1 MAQVI
6 GYIKSLQNGVFFAK
20 DVHGEVRELKSG
32 DQIFK
37 DELVFGAQ
45 NNPQN
50 AQVIIDVTLTDAS
63 DIVLSGTDQLYA
75 DISVIGGTF
84 ETEDAVVAADSLENA
99 WKLSTNTATTDTT
112 TPLEATAA
120 GIEAPAAG
128 LTTADGDRPV
138 NGTFYDRT
146 GLIGDV
152 RTSLSQDTVNGGA
165 SQTIARVD
173 TQDYNEQPTVDN
185 VTGSVNE
192 ALNGL
197 NQITGQLVASDPD
210 AGDTHTFFA
219 VDGSLLINGE
229 PAPEGLVLVL
239 NEDGTYSVT
248 GDFNALAVGEN
259 AVITFQYY
267 AVDNGLDIGE
277 THTSLPAT
285 VTITVQGTNDQPV
298 VSDISIN
305 GNGGEPV
312 VIDTTLENGYSTTYN
327 IGGHAQSF
335 YAAGET
341 LTEIGIEFSGNQH
354 GSFRFD
360 ILDAEGNIIYSSDAI
375 EVNTGNSNEI
385 VKIDLSGVTLNPN
398 AKYTIDFD
406 AISGDP
412 AIVIHMQNSTDGVGY
427 LYGEGA
433 DNTYS
438 YFDDNFDHGM
448 QFIYGGEKAI
458 YETRDGSESA
468 THTNDGNN
476 VLSGALMVADDDATD
491 THTFRVVDNS
501 LGISDASEAGITSEN
516 VNVSIVQVDGAWQ
529 YNINGDFSK
538 LAAGEKVTV
547 TFQYVADDGRGFD
560 GTDGINENSVSTPKT
575 ITFTITGTNDQP
587 VINDVVVSQVEATN
601 GTNVFEGT
609 FAGQVSDDDTND
621 THQFYGVMGEDGE
634 TIAYEISSPR
644 DVTIQSIIVNADG
657 SYSIEGDFNAL
668 NLGQTA
674 TVTFQYYAVDSSTT
688 QANGESNTSEP
699 KTVTLTITGT
709 NDAPVAFAD
718 VNSVTEAGSGN
729 FLRDIDFGDKFA
741 IGNVLSNDTD
751 VDNSN
756 LDLKSVKSDIT
767 NNSDSSAN
775 LLGNFVIHGAYGEL
789 VINKYTG
796 SYVYTLNNSNAAIEA
811 LNEGDTLKET
821 FTYVVTDN
829 QAGNPLTDTA
839 TLTITINGTND
850 APVISGQIIGTATE
864 AGNLDDGSIVAATVS
879 TGTLVASDVDN
890 DSPTWSGN
898 AVGRY
903 GSFSIDAETGVWTY
917 TVNADTG
924 SAADKLAEGQ
934 VRYETFTVTVTD
946 NETTNPKTDTQM
958 VVIKVVGTNDSP
970 VISETSVVS
979 GTAIEAGNNDDG
991 SVALAVQAT
1000 GTMVATDVDN
1010 GSSLTWSGNATGTY
1024 GSFAINA
1031 STGKWTYTV
1040 DATTGSPADK
1050 LKEGQSVTEQFTVI
1064 VTDDKGAID
1073 TQVVTITVQGTND
1086 VPVAVADV
1094 NSVTEAGSGNFFG
1107 DIDMGSPLALG
1118 NLLENDSD
1126 IDKDSDIDVS
1136 KILSVGTSQSDTTPG
1151 WLFGNLDVQGSY
1163 GTLVVNKETGTYSYM
1178 LNNANGAVNALNE
1191 GATLAD
1197 KFVYTVQDNNGAITT
1212 STLTITINGTN
1223 DAPVI
1228 SGETFGVATE
1238 AGNYDNG
1245 TLKDATVAT
1254 GTLIGND
1261 VDNDSVS
1268 WSIQGSST
1276 KTYGSLSI
1284 DADGQWTYTVD
1295 ATSGSAADKLA
1306 EGQVRYE
1313 TFTIVASDNNP
1324 INPKTDVQEVTV
1336 MIKGTNDSPV
1346 VTNASSALL
1355 GTVVESGSN
1364 DDGSPVAGIATI
1376 SGQLSASDVDNYATQ
1391 KWSIVGTSDTTYGTI
1406 SINANTGKWTYTLSN
1421 ADTDTQSLAEGESK
1435 TLNYTARVTDD
1446 KGAYVDQT
1454 ITITVQGTNDAP
1466 VLTSST
1472 ALSFSVAEDA
1482 AEADGD
1488 KSYSGNIGIGSLAT
1502 DVDHGAVLHIGQ
1514 VNGVTVDA
1522 DGVDQTVTFS
1532 YTDKDGNP
1540 ASFEASLHVN
1550 QDGTYTISTSNDLNP
1565 LPAGVNA
1572 TASLDFTITDEFGA
1586 QTAPKTVNLTITGD
1600 NDAPTTETITLKAI
1614 AEDSGTLLITQA
1626 DLLTNASDVDSVN
1639 LNATNLAISS
1649 GDGTLVDNG
1658 DGTWSYTP
1666 ASNDDT
1672 SVSFSYTISD
1682 GNKTVA
1688 GSATMDITP
1697 VNDAPVTTPV
1707 TLAAIAEDSGAR
1719 LITQSDLLAN
1729 ASDPVEHDALVATDL
1744 AITSGNGTLVDNG
1757 NGTWTYTPASN
1768 DDTSVSFSYKI
1779 TDNGTTNGASDP
1791 KTITGSATL
1800 DITPINDAPDAI
1812 DDSYSYLVAN
1822 LIINGSFEDING
1834 VDANNQTVSG
1844 VALGSL
1850 TGTNLVHMKSITGW
1864 DLTDNTMAPMEPHAK
1879 GHADVGATDGN
1890 HYMDLGA
1897 TPGNS
1902 AITQTISG
1910 LSEGALYQFS
1920 VDYLDKAAKQGEGN
1934 ASGVMQI
1941 LWNGV
1946 VVATVEGNNT
1956 QVWETLTLNLTAKD
1970 GANTLTFKEIGTID
1984 NAGIAIDNVQLKSL
1998 NAALVTDED
2007 TALTIMPATL
2017 LGNDTD
2023 IDGGAL
2029 FITSVTQPDA
2039 AQGTITTTS
2048 DVNGH
2053 ITSILFTPTK
2063 DYNGNATFTYT
2074 ISDGNGGTD
2083 TATVTLRVNPVNDAP
2098 IAVDDAFVTDE
2109 GIALTSMNVLGND
2122 TDKENDT
2129 LSVTNANS
2137 HDGTVSINPDG
2148 TLNFTP
2154 NANFTGVATITY
2166 AISDGNGG
2174 TDTATV
2180 LVTVNAVEHTPT
2192 LTVDTGNMG
2201 NANDTVLESGLSTG
2215 SSPSTMTKTAEG
2227 TFTIGDPDGLDDI
2240 TSITIGNET
2249 FSIGMGV
2256 GAFPDFASLVG
2267 ETITTSHGEVAITSY
2282 SNGVF
2287 GYSYTLTEASN
2298 ATSDSFNVSAS
2309 DGSETASAT
2318 VTVGITDDKP
2328 IAYDNAVS
2336 LAEGTTSSGGGT
2348 TNLVLT
2354 LDVSG
2359 SMDTGVTGSSQT
2371 RFEIAVSALTNMIQS
2386 YQDQGNTQVNLT
2398 LFADNALNIGWMSA
2412 SSAITYLN
2420 SLTLYSW
2427 GGLYSGNTYVN
2438 IDTGATDYYDAINA
2452 TKAISF
2458 TGHTADQTVVYFL
2471 SDGSPN
2477 ANTSSVDQDTDATIV
2492 AWKTFITNNADSLYV
2507 ISIGNTADPLYLNT
2521 IQVID
2526 GKEYITVNNVADLPD
2541 ILLTTV
2547 EVPMTSTGSVVTET
2561 GVLNLVDVSGAD
2573 GWANPKLVS
2582 VTYDGVTHTFDSTH
2596 TSFTITTNAGT
2607 VTIDNQGNYTFKSL
2621 TNVSHDV
2628 SANIT
2633 YTVKDS
2639 DGSTAQ
2645 AVLSV
2650 TTLDSV
2656 PTAVADTATATET
2669 YLRATGDTVNNTVY
2683 TTAPASWSSVPS
2695 ETSINGT
2702 WNINPSYYYDDS
2714 KNTTSFDITADASH
2728 KASVSVYVDV
2738 SNYKSGDSVTVSL
2751 YTADGNLVNG
2761 QSKTISTDG
2770 PVTFSGISASGT
2782 YQVHVE
2788 GIDNTWEGDLK
2799 VKLND
2804 LKVTSYTYTP
2814 AQTTSTLVAT
2824 QEIEWVAAVA
2834 AVGNVLTND
2843 IKGTDGNLSVTI
2855 VNGHEVTAG
2864 GVDIAGNNGVLHI
2877 DATGAYTYTPTNADM
2892 TSAALSTPD
2901 AFTYTI
2907 KDADGST
2914 SSSTL
2919 TITVADHNY
2928 TKDTTLIGG
2937 TDGDNTL
2944 NGTNGN
2950 DVIYGS
2956 AGDDHLYGG
2965 AGNDTLY
2972 GGAGNDY
2979 LDGGTGR
2986 DILHGDTGNDTLVYD
3001 AQDILID
3008 GGTGADTLLFTSNTT
3023 IDFSILDSTTNP
3035 VKNVE
3040 VLDLTQAN
3048 VTITNLS
3055 LNDVID
3061 MTDSNNT
3068 LTILGDSGDKVNVPA
3083 ISGDY
3088 TVAKTVESGF
3098 DVYTYSHTGDPT
3110 VVVKIDQ
3117 DIQHS

>member
-63 DIVLSGTDQLYA
+63 DIVLSGADQLYA

-219 VDGSLLINGE
+219 VDGALLINGE
-229 PAPEGLVLVL
+229 PAPEGVVLVL
-239 NEDGTYSVT
+239 NTDGTYSVT

-298 VSDISIN
+298 ISDISVN
-305 GNGGEPV
+305 GNNQSTGLVGYYDMNEGSGTQIQQSILEAGGFDIRDMDTLDINELSGLSVLYIDKYSSNLEYTNNLAAINNAVFNGMTLIINDGSPYEANTILPGLGTTLVQISSDSAEINIGPDGGELAV
-312 VIDTTLENGYSTTYN
+312 G
-327 IGGHAQSF
+327 
-335 YAAGET
+335 AAGT
-341 LTEIGIEFSGNQH
+341 LTNTSLDHGSSSHHGAFDINSLPEGAKILLTSGNPNEVVAFSYQY
-354 GSFRFD
+354 GS
-360 ILDAEGNIIYSSDAI
+360 GTVIYSSMP
-375 EVNTGNSNEI
+375 
-385 VKIDLSGVTLNPN
+385 LS
-398 AKYTIDFD
+398 A
-406 AISGDP
+406 
-412 AIVIHMQNSTDGVGY
+412 
-427 LYGEGA
+427 
-433 DNTYS
+433 
-438 YFDDNFDHGM
+438 YFDPDWLYNDESF
-448 QFIYGGEKAI
+448 QAYISAAKIYIQNTVEDIAGNGTI
-458 YETRDGSESA
+458 YETRDNTDVVEVDD
-468 THTNDGNN
+468 TTDDGRN
-476 VLSGALMVADDDATD
+476 VLSGALSVIDDDATD
-491 THTFRVVDNS
+491 THTFRVVEDS
-501 LGISDASEAGITSEN
+501 LSIADASEAGITSEN
-516 VNVSIVQVDGAWQ
+516 VNVSIVQVDGVWQ
-529 YNINGDFSK
+529 YNIDGDFSK

-547 TFQYVADDGRGFD
+547 TFQYVADDGEGFD
-560 GTDGINENSVSTPKT
+560 GTDGVNENSVSEPKT
-575 ITFTITGTNDQP
+575 ITLTITGTNDQP
-587 VINDVVVSQVEATN
+587 VVENVTLISQSEAID
-601 GTNVFEGT
+601 GTNT
-609 FAGQVSDDDTND
+609 FAGTLAATDADSHD
-621 THQFYGVMGEDGE
+621 THEFFVVEESVSVDKEYIG
-634 TIAYEISSPR
+634 IP
-644 DVTIQSIIVNADG
+644 
-657 SYSIEGDFNAL
+657 SIELNSQTGEYTLTGDFNAL
-668 NLGQTA
+668 AVGESV
-674 TVTFQYYAVDSSTT
+674 TVTFQYYAVDNSST
-688 QANGESNTSEP
+688 QANGESNTSEM
-699 KTVTLTITGT
+699 KTVTMTITGT
-709 NDAPVAFAD
+709 NDAPVISE
-718 VNSVTEAGSGN
+718 NS
-729 FLRDIDFGDKFA
+729 I
-741 IGNVLSNDTD
+741 
-751 VDNSN
+751 
-756 LDLKSVKSDIT
+756 
-767 NNSDSSAN
+767 
-775 LLGNFVIHGAYGEL
+775 
-789 VINKYTG
+789 
-796 SYVYTLNNSNAAIEA
+796 
-811 LNEGDTLKET
+811 
-821 FTYVVTDN
+821 
-829 QAGNPLTDTA
+829 
-839 TLTITINGTND
+839 
-850 APVISGQIIGTATE
+850 ISGTATE
-864 AGNLDDGSIVAATVS
+864 AGNLDDGSVVPAVS
-879 TGTLVASDVDN
+879 ATGTLVATDADH
-890 DSPTWSGN
+890 N
-898 AVGRY
+898 ATQ
-903 GSFSIDAETGVWTY
+903 SWSIDGDGV
-917 TVNADTG
+917 
-924 SAADKLAEGQ
+924 
-934 VRYETFTVTVTD
+934 
-946 NETTNPKTDTQM
+946 
-958 VVIKVVGTNDSP
+958 
-970 VISETSVVS
+970 
-979 GTAIEAGNNDDG
+979 
-991 SVALAVQAT
+991 
-1000 GTMVATDVDN
+1000 
-1010 GSSLTWSGNATGTY
+1010 GTY
-1024 GSFAINA
+1024 GSFSLDEN
-1031 STGKWTYTV
+1031 GNWTYTV
-1040 DATTGSPADK
+1040 DSTTGSAADK

-1064 VTDDKGAID
+1064 VTDGQGATD

-1094 NSVTEAGSGNFFG
+1094 NSVTEAGSG
-1107 DIDMGSPLALG
+1107 SPLRGEFDLGTPFGLVSG
-1118 NLLENDSD
+1118 NLLANDSD
-1126 IDKDSDIDVS
+1126 VDNGSDIDVS
-1136 KILSVGTSQSDTTPG
+1136 KILSVGTNHSDTTPS
-1151 WLFGNLDVQGSY
+1151 WLLGNLDVQGSY
-1163 GTLVVNKETGTYSYM
+1163 GILVVTKETGKYAYA
-1178 LNNANGAVNALNE
+1178 LNNDNGAVNALNE
-1191 GATLAD
+1191 GETLTD
-1197 KFVYTVQDNNGAITT
+1197 TFTYTVQDNNGAITT

-1228 SGETFGVATE
+1228 SGQTVGVATE

-1245 TLKDATVAT
+1245 VVKEATVAT

-1355 GTVVESGSN
+1355 GTVVEAGSN

-1514 VNGVTVDA
+1514 VNGATVDA
-1522 DGVDQTVTFS
+1522 DGVDQTVTFT

-1550 QDGTYTISTSNDLNP
+1550 QDGTYTISTTNDLNP

-1572 TASLDFTITDEFGA
+1572 TASLNFTITDEFGA

-1626 DLLTNASDVDSVN
+1626 DLLANASDVDSVN

-1682 GNKTVA
+1682 GDKTVA

-1800 DITPINDAPDAI
+1800 DITPVNDAPDAI
-1812 DDSYSYLVAN
+1812 DDSYSYLGAN

-1834 VDANNQTVSG
+1834 VNANGQTVSG

-1970 GANTLTFKEIGTID
+1970 GANTLAFKEIGTID

-2109 GIALTSMNVLGND
+2109 GTALTSMNVLGND

-2427 GGLYSGNTYVN
+2427 GGLYSGNTSVN

-2843 IKGTDGNLSVTI
+2843 IKGTDGNLSVTV

-2864 GVDIAGNNGVLHI
+2864 GMDIAGNNGVLHI

-2901 AFTYTI
+2901 VFAYTI
-2907 KDADGST
+2907 KDTDGSI

-2928 TKDTTLIGG
+2928 ATDAGGIRAG
-2937 TDGDNTL
+2937 TDGNDTL
-2944 NGTNGN
+2944 NGTDGN
-2950 DVIYGS
+2950 DVLYGS

-3008 GGTGADTLLFTSNTT
+3008 GGTGSDTLLFTSNTT

-3040 VLDLTQAN
+3040 VLDLTQAK